1 MDSRIRNRRA
11 AGPTG
16 WLLTFLG
23 ARERALRTHAGRAG
37 GPAEWLLVF
46 MEVERTGL
54 ERTGLDN
61 RRRPAVPAQR
71 GAPEESPFGRLNVR
85 SA

>member
-1 MDSRIRNRRA
+1 MDSRIRHRRV

-46 MEVERTGL
+46 MEVERADL
-54 ERTGLDN
+54 AN
-61 RRRPAVPAQR
+61 RRRPTVPAQR
-71 GAPEESPFGRLNVR
+71 GATEESPFGRLNVR

>member
-1 MDSRIRNRRA
+1 MDSRIRG

-16 WLLTFLG
+16 WLLAFLG
-23 ARERALRTHAGRAG
+23 ARERALRPHTGLAA

-46 MEVERTGL
+46 LEVERAEL
-54 ERTGLDN
+54 ASR
-61 RRRPAVPAQR
+61 RRRPAAVPPSRADAAGR
-71 GAPEESPFGRLNVR
+71 PWESPFGRLTAR

>member
-1 MDSRIRNRRA
+1 MDSRIRPA
-11 AGPTG
+11 TASGPTG

-23 ARERALRTHAGRAG
+23 AREQALRTHSGLAT

-46 MEVERTGL
+46 LEVERA
-54 ERTGLDN
+54 EMAN
-61 RRRPAVPAQR
+61 RQRPTLLSRRGR
-71 GAPEESPFGRLNVR
+71 SEEYPFGRLNAR